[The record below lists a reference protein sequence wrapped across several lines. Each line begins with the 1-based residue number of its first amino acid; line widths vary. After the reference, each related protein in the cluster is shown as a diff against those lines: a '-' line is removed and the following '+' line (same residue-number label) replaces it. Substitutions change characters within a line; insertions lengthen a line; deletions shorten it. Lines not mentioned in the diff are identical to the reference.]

1 MRNSSTMTLNKTQL
15 LVIEGQV
22 KAGIPVLADTWER
35 VLATAIEAVDEVAE
49 LDRLIQEWKLEN
61 ERLQERMVSRR
72 RP

>member
-1 MRNSSTMTLNKTQL
+1 MTLNKTQL